1 MFFSFKNFVICAK
14 LAIFA
19 GVYYHTYRQLMLID
33 INHTYIYL
41 IAAFLIS
48 AIAMVVYNR
57 FTYYKEKRVTRE
69 AQRLNA
75 QLTLLMDANRTD
87 AWTYNTKKSEFK
99 VISKENLTETF
110 YTPFEFSQL
119 YDREDF
125 KLIVKAIENIQNREQ
140 ITDTL
145 TVKSAPSED
154 GESMIYEMT
163 LSVLRRNKH
172 DQPIEILGTQ
182 RDVTKEKKQTEETKN
197 LMLKYHTV
205 FNSSQVDM
213 IYYDADGYLAELNEK
228 ACQTFG
234 VKNPQTLLK
243 RKMKMTDIP
252 SYREFDIKTL
262 EHTQLSSITD
272 ISQVKANDERV
283 PEVTRTGKIYY
294 EVMLEPI
301 HDIDNQSLGVIAAGR
316 DITEMVESHHRQ
328 QESSRLMEERTKA
341 LKQYVSDLNY
351 SLKISDARLMN
362 YYPENH
368 TLEILSD
375 LSEEGTHLS
384 QLRAIAVI
392 HPKDRKLATLML
404 TKMDRRYHGTMSET
418 LHTILRDDKGRDIY
432 LNFSMMPITDKDG
445 KVTHYFGML
454 RNETEMAHI
463 EKHLQEESA
472 KAQEEEQLKNAFL
485 LNMSYELRVPLHA
498 VIGFA
503 ELFKSEHSR
512 EDEPIFANEIKKN
525 TDVLLSLINDILFIS
540 RLDAHMVE
548 YHPEVC
554 DFAALFEG
562 WCHQGWSDASA
573 NIKQIIDNSYNSLMV
588 KIDSQNLST
597 AVQKLCGYSALMT
610 KAGSLKSRYEY
621 LHDELIIIVEDTG
634 AGMEF
639 DEVPKAFDRFMGDA
653 KRKRIGTGLDLP
665 IVKGLVEQ
673 MGGTIDVLSE
683 PGKGSTFFMSIPCEM
698 VSFEKK

>member
-1 MFFSFKNFVICAK
+1 
-14 LAIFA
+14 
-19 GVYYHTYRQLMLID
+19 MLID
-33 INHTYIYL
+33 INHTYVYL
-41 IAAFLIS
+41 IAAFCIS
-48 AIAMVVYNR
+48 AVAMVVYNR
-57 FTYYKEKRVTRE
+57 LAYYRERRVTRE
-69 AQRLNA
+69 VQRLNA
-75 QLTLLMDANRTD
+75 QLTLIMDANKTD
-87 AWTYNTKKSEFK
+87 AWTYNTKRNQFK
-99 VISKENLTETF
+99 VISKKNLTESF

-125 KLIVKAIENIQNREQ
+125 KLMLKAIDSIQNREQ

-145 TVKSAPSED
+145 TVKSAPSQCGD
-154 GESMIYEMT
+154 IIIYEVT
-163 LSVLRRNKH
+163 LSVMRRNKQ

-182 RDVTKEKKQTEETKN
+182 RDVTQEKKLAEANKN
-197 LMLKYHTV
+197 LMLKYHSV
-205 FNSSQVDM
+205 FNSSLVDM

-228 ACQTFG
+228 ACETFG

-243 RKMKMTDIP
+243 RKIKMSDIP
-252 SYREFDIKTL
+252 SYRDIDIKTL

-272 ISQVKANDERV
+272 ITQVKSVDERV
-283 PEVTRTGKIYY
+283 PEVTRAGKIYY

-301 HDIDNQSLGVIAAGR
+301 HDIDKQSLGVIAAGR
-316 DITEMVESHHRQ
+316 DITEMVESHHRK
-328 QESSRLMEERTKA
+328 QESSRLMKERTKA
-341 LKQYVSDLNY
+341 LQQYVSDLNY
-351 SLKISDARLMN
+351 SLKISDARLTN

-375 LSEEGTHLS
+375 MSEESKQLS
-384 QLRAIAVI
+384 QLRAIEVI
-392 HPKDRKLATLML
+392 HPD
-404 TKMDRRYHGTMSET
+404 DRRRANLMMTRMDKYHNVTMTET

-445 KVTHYFGML
+445 KVTHYFGMC
-454 RNETEMAHI
+454 RNETEMAYI
-463 EKHLQEESA
+463 EKHLQEETA

-540 RLDAHMVE
+540 RLDAHMIE
-548 YHPEVC
+548 YHQEVC

-562 WCHQGWSDASA
+562 WCHEGWINAST
-573 NIKQIIDNSYNSLMV
+573 NIKQTIDNSYNSLLV
-588 KIDSQNLST
+588 KIDSQNLGT
-597 AVQKLCGYSALMT
+597 AIQKLCGYSALTT

-621 LHDELIIIVEDTG
+621 LHDELIVIVEDTS
-634 AGMEF
+634 AGIEF
-639 DEVPKAFDRFMGDA
+639 DEVPKIFDRFMGDA
-653 KRKRIGTGLDLP
+653 KRKRVGTGLDLP
-665 IVKGLVEQ
+665 IVKELVEQ

-698 VSFEKK
+698 ISFEKK